1 MRSGGTSK
9 AARHRVSESDLRW
22 AEVIFVME
30 DEHKSRLL
38 NEFAELAKH
47 KTIHVLDIPDEYEYM
62 APELVEQVRHSV
74 GAILGLA

>member
-1 MRSGGTSK
+1 
-9 AARHRVSESDLRW
+9 
-22 AEVIFVME
+22 ME